1 MRETIALILLGLVL
15 AMLAGLILH
24 LRRKAR
30 HERWLRRGH
39 ADYSKVQ
46 RRRPGLFG

>member
-1 MRETIALILLGLVL
+1 MREVIAFILIGLVL
-15 AMLAGLILH
+15 ALLAGLVLY

-39 ADYSKVQ
+39 ADYSTVH